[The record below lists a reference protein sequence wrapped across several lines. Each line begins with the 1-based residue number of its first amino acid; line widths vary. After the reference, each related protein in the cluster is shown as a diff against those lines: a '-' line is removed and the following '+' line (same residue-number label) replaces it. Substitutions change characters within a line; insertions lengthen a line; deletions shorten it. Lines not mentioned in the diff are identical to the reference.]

1 MDAVFLNEDGS
12 LYEECKDAFIK
23 KNGICEI
30 DNSPLFSDDFEND
43 IQVNNIHDNWSV
55 VQNSEGNSIYCN
67 QRSSEWSSFRF
78 GRDDWADYSVSLRM
92 KFPTD
97 YGRAETYIRINEKF
111 EGYRLSVNERGHS
124 RLGYWSPPHIN
135 IGRSTVPVKKNEW
148 MKIQLIFSGNNL
160 KFLFDGEVFNEIND
174 DKKPNGG
181 AGFGVPPYNEVCVD
195 DIVVN
200 KI

>member
-1 MDAVFLNEDGS
+1 
-12 LYEECKDAFIK
+12 
-23 KNGICEI
+23 
-30 DNSPLFSDDFEND
+30 
-43 IQVNNIHDNWSV
+43 
-55 VQNSEGNSIYCN
+55 
-67 QRSSEWSSFRF
+67 
-78 GRDDWADYSVSLRM
+78 M

-97 YGRAETYIRINEKF
+97 YGRAETYIRINENL
-111 EGYRLSVNERGHS
+111 EGYRLNVNEKGHS
-124 RLGYWSPPHIN
+124 RLGYWSPPYID